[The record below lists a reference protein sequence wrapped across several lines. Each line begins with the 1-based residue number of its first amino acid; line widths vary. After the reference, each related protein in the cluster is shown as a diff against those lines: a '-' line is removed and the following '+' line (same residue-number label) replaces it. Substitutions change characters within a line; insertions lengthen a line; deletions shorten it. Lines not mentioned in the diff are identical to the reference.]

1 MRLPRRVSLLL
12 TLSLLT
18 PAATASAECAWVF
31 WLEVSGPPT
40 HEGSS
45 RPLSGWGTREACEQA
60 LTQRLAAD
68 SEKDTSMDVTVD
80 PQAGRPRLW
89 VRRKGHPEL
98 LAVYTYVCL
107 PDTVDP
113 RGRRGSERSTLLCF
127 REHRRCGDLDT
138 SRTRAVA
145 CSHALHPLAAED
157 DARRRGVG
165 NTFVISGTEGP
176 PGAGFRDGVKFAD
189 RSAHAL
195 LPLVCTAVGAML
207 LTCMTGH
214 CH

>member
-1 MRLPRRVSLLL
+1 MMRHGRNTLLL
-12 TLSLLT
+12 VAFCLLSSS
-18 PAATASAECAWVF
+18 ATAHAECAWVF

-40 HEGSS
+40 HESSS

-113 RGRRGSERSTLLCF
+113 RGAKG
-127 REHRRCGDLDT
+127 
-138 SRTRAVA
+138 
-145 CSHALHPLAAED
+145 
-157 DARRRGVG
+157 
-165 NTFVISGTEGP
+165 
-176 PGAGFRDGVKFAD
+176 K
-189 RSAHAL
+189 
-195 LPLVCTAVGAML
+195 
-207 LTCMTGH
+207 
-214 CH
+214 